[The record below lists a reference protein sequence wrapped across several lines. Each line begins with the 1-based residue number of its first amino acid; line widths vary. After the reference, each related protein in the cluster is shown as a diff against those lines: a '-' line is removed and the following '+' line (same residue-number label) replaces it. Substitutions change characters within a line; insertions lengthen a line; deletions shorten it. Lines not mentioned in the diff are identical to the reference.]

1 MKQHL
6 RKLSALLLT
15 LVLAISLAPA
25 ALAAPTTVTNPE
37 ITFDG
42 VMADDTVTAYPMV
55 EYKNDY
61 SSFEYYPAFKTF
73 LEGKKGATSESLDDW
88 FSTVNSSTLKGY
100 LTEYTEQVQA
110 NVSGYDLPVAKK
122 VEGTVATGATSTTLN
137 LAPGF
142 YLVLTRT
149 TTANS
154 KVYTPVAVFV
164 RVMGDHSVKVYAGG
178 TELTTKPYTIT
189 MKSEKAPVIVKKVR
203 NNTSDLGHPP
213 IPHQPT
219 ASSGVGTYYGVD
231 FVIEVR
237 IPNYKGDPGFTKLT
251 IKDTLENAALT
262 TNDFSTVSIHRG
274 YDPGTGAFTGKN
286 LNTALKT
293 DASSNSKIDP
303 YAGGKQEIV
312 LDLDY
317 NVLKNTE
324 AGATETVFYIEYP
337 ARLQK
342 DAIDTDTALP
352 GGTGTTNRA
361 TNTATL
367 TYALATDPTT
377 EKTSDPSSVSTS
389 IYTYSI
395 KLEKKDMDGN
405 ALDGATFSLYR
416 DAAMHDKVALV
427 KDATG
432 GFYYPAD
439 VPTVGVPAVDDPIV
453 TGGSESSFLIKGL
466 EQGTYYLKETA
477 TKAGYYLPKDV
488 FEIVLTGEGNT
499 TTGRR
504 LTGKLDESNSKF
516 TAMDSADD
524 TLIDHIKTA
533 VDTTAA
539 NQLNIVLKNSSQPIL
554 PSTGGMGTALFT
566 FGGVALMVLA
576 AGLTIYMRK
585 RKES

>member
-25 ALAAPTTVTNPE
+25 ALAAPTTVADTTM
-37 ITFDG
+37 TFKD
-42 VMADDTVTAYPMV
+42 VMAGDTVTAYRMA
-55 EYKNDY
+55 EYNDDY
-61 SSFEYYPAFKTF
+61 SSFTYHPAFKTF
-73 LEGKKGATSESLDDW
+73 LEGKKGTTSESLDDW
-88 FSTVNSSTLKGY
+88 FSKLPSADLKGY
-100 LTEYTEQVQA
+100 LTEYTEQLQA
-110 NVSGYDLPVAKK
+110 GATGYDLPTEKK
-122 VEGTVATGATSTTLN
+122 VADTVAAGEHSTTLK
-137 LAPGF
+137 LTPGF

-149 TTANS
+149 TKTNS

-178 TELTTKPYTIT
+178 TELPAAASYTIN
-189 MKSEKAPVIVKKVR
+189 MKSEAAPVITKLVR
-203 NNTSDLGHPP
+203 NNESDLVSSIHY
-213 IPHQPT
+213 QPT
-219 ASSGVGTYYGVD
+219 TSSGVGTYHGVD
-231 FVIEVR
+231 FVIKVT
-237 IPNYKGDPGFTKLT
+237 IPNYAGDPHFSTLT

-262 TNDFSTVSIHRG
+262 TNNFSTVSIHRT
-274 YDPGTGAFTGKN
+274 YDPASGGFTGN

-293 DASSNSKIDP
+293 ATSSIGT
-303 YAGGKQEIV
+303 YTAGKQDIV

-317 NVLKNTE
+317 NELKNTT
-324 AGATETVFYIEYP
+324 AGATETVFYIQYY
-337 ARLQK
+337 AWLQK
-342 DAIDTDTALP
+342 DAIDTDTTLD
-352 GGTGTTNRA
+352 TETVTTTNMGK
-361 TNTATL
+361 NTAAL
-367 TYALATDPTT
+367 TYALATDPT
-377 EKTSDPSSVSTS
+377 EKTTAPVSTS
-389 IYTYSI
+389 VYTYSI

-439 VPTVGVPAVDDPIV
+439 VPTPGVPAVDDPIV

-477 TKAGYYLPKDV
+477 TKAGYYLPKGV
-488 FEIVLTGEGNT
+488 FEIVLAGDGNGT
-499 TTGRR
+499 TPRI
-504 LTGKLDESNSKF
+504 LTGKLDAASSF
-516 TAMDSADD
+516 TATVTEDS
-524 TLIDHIKTA
+524 TLVGGTA
-533 VDTTAA
+533 MVDTTAV

-585 RKES
+585 RKEN